1 MVGFHAPF
9 YWPVVKL
16 ATDIDDIKDDKP
28 DHASESE
35 LLQDID
41 FQPEWEAEFVEADYR
56 PQWILGVTSAG
67 AVFFPSS
74 FFYGFFKA
82 DTDRVAGGDTA
93 WIAITWGPH
102 MVCGVIM
109 AAAFVL
115 FVRNS
120 AQRFCIRHY
129 NALCAGLVIMIYMST
144 VWFNL
149 VREIRRSKFQLA
161 STPQVAW
168 SIQLT
173 GGFPLRSCHDSN
185 PVLSISDWPFIGTA
199 VGCNNLILSANV
211 SCLYALVSLLPFALR
226 MRAPAAAAVALCNA
240 LVLVLAV
247 LATGSRPWLLL
258 SLAAFQLA
266 AGLSAAAFCRAR
278 EALARRQFLVADP
291 RRLQRCG
298 GGDRQERVEAGVEF
312 LDTGQRLRNQ
322 FVVARHIR
330 AAAESERRFLHTLM
344 PDNVL
349 SRLATHRGPDLLG
362 ATIPH
367 CTVMFCML
375 EPQAPPPPRNSP
387 QQQTATGY
395 NNSCNKLQ

>member
-278 EALARRQFLVADP
+278 EALARRQFLVA
-291 RRLQRCG
+291 
-298 GGDRQERVEAGVEF
+298 
-312 LDTGQRLRNQ
+312 
-322 FVVARHIR
+322 RHIR